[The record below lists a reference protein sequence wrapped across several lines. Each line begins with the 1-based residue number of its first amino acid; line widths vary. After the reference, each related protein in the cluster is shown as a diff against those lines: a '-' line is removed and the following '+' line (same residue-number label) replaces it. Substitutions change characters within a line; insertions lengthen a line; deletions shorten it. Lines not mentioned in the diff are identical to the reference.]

1 MRAKQ
6 KGVRWESDS
15 YRQLCRE
22 ILQRDGWR
30 CQNCGSRENLQ
41 VHHKEFR
48 SHLGQNDEQNLI
60 TLCLSCHRR
69 VHGQST
75 NVESLETHRA

>member
-1 MRAKQ
+1 MNRIQAKQ
-6 KGVRWESDS
+6 KRVRLAADS

-30 CQNCGSRENLQ
+30 CQNCGIQENLQ

-48 SHLGQNDEQNLI
+48 SHLGEDCEENLI
-60 TLCLSCHRR
+60 TLCLSCHGR
-69 VHGQST
+69 VHGKST
-75 NVESLETHRA
+75 SV